1 MLEHAVWLD
10 FVEWCLEKAFLFKLI
25 VVLIIDRGEFLG
37 LQLVSMCKCVQSRA
51 SYLFVQEFEICG
63 TLILNILWL
72 IGLGVPVGFLLP
84 LLIFFFL
91 VLIGEVEIVFPLGF
105 FTV

>member
-10 FVEWCLEKAFLFKLI
+10 FVEWCLEKAFFFELV

-37 LQLVSMCKCVQSRA
+37 LQLVSICKSVRSQA
-51 SYLFVQEFEICG
+51 SYLFVQELEICG

-72 IGLGVPVGFLLP
+72 FGLGVPVGFLLP
-84 LLIFFFL
+84 LLVFFFF
-91 VLIGEVEIVFPLGF
+91 VLISEVEVIFPLGF
-105 FTV
+105 FTI